1 MTEGVGEALIVHE
14 LALTKEF
21 DRLANI
27 GIVDHAKDVVVRD
40 ARLLLRRQIL
50 VEIGDDVALDS
61 DIFHI
66 GGDACGAR
74 GVDACGVVDEI
85 LREGRAFDLG
95 DGQIFGQLGEDRA
108 HHLEMRELLGSHV
121 GEDADYLTVGHR
133 EALIEVAHR
142 RGELAVG
149 SAELTYDDRGSA
161 GVGIFDLD
169 RELKFLFI
177 YPHNA
182 FSYECYCQ
190 VSQGQG
196 VLAQSQEVVLSLPYI
211 VSGPCFA

>member
-1 MTEGVGEALIVHE
+1 M
-14 LALTKEF
+14 
-21 DRLANI
+21 
-27 GIVDHAKDVVVRD
+27 RD
-40 ARLLLRRQIL
+40 SAICRE
-50 VEIGDDVALDS
+50 VFVKVGDDVALDS
-61 DIFHI
+61 DIFHV

-74 GVDACGVVDEI
+74 GVDTCGVIDEI
-85 LREGRAFDLG
+85 LREGRVFDLG

-108 HHLEMRELLGSHV
+108 HHLEMCELLGSYV
-121 GEDADYLTVGHR
+121 GKDADDLAVGHR

-142 RGELAVG
+142 RGKLAVG
-149 SAELTYDDRGSA
+149 ASELAYDDRG
-161 GVGIFDLD
+161 GTRVGIFDLD
-169 RELKFLFI
+169 GELKFLFI

-211 VSGPCFA
+211 VRGPCFA